1 MSGDQLRANALKT
14 ELLELAKHTRVGW
27 LSNLT
32 PGSDENQL
40 KQIYDIATDQRHPE
54 TLFWLLV
61 KPPWIADSDWA
72 KLQEKTRAAEANIT
86 PRILYGRSDEDKA
99 RLRSEAAL
107 MTSDELDSYVGVF
120 ENENGEQIRI
130 ERDSNQL
137 RLDMAAG
144 SAQLVPVGNDHFDD
158 LEVKVSYNFI
168 VEDGNVT
175 QLEVLFRQVTYTYIK
190 KGE

>member
-1 MSGDQLRANALKT
+1 
-14 ELLELAKHTRVGW
+14 
-27 LSNLT
+27 
-32 PGSDENQL
+32 
-40 KQIYDIATDQRHPE
+40 
-54 TLFWLLV
+54 
-61 KPPWIADSDWA
+61 
-72 KLQEKTRAAEANIT
+72 
-86 PRILYGRSDEDKA
+86 
-99 RLRSEAAL
+99 